1 MPHIKGHSGIN
12 WFYEIHGEGEP
23 IVFLHG
29 WGVDRRI
36 WRQQTKHFSEMYKV
50 IGFDLPGHGESSWK
64 KVTLDEMGSDLLKI
78 IKHMKLKEFTLVGS
92 SLGGLFALKLYE
104 LISRDNTE
112 IKVKKNG
119 GWFLNF
125 FQAKATEASH
135 LKINRLV
142 LVGSMPK
149 FARSE
154 DYPYGLDVAQMKKL
168 GGQLDTS
175 YPSIVNIFFRSL
187 FTDEERASRRFK
199 WLQKFRQT
207 DEVPMKQALSE
218 YLDVLEQSDLREVLK
233 NCGVPMQYINGTE
246 DAICTRATVEYLR
259 SLSPHARF
267 DDFERCGHFPFL
279 SKPHEFNQ
287 ILEDFL
293 NQEK

>member
-12 WFYEIHGEGEP
+12 WFYDVEGEGETL
-23 IVFLHG
+23 VFFHG

-36 WRQQTKHFSEMYKV
+36 WRQQTKHFSQMYKV
-50 IGFDLPGHGESSWK
+50 VSFDLPGHGESTWK
-64 KVTLDEMGSDLLKI
+64 KISLDEMGRDLVKI
-78 IKHMKLKEFTLVGS
+78 IRHLNLNEFSLVGS
-92 SLGGLFALKLYE
+92 SLGGLFALKVFE
-104 LISRDNTE
+104 LFSKPEPVENS
-112 IKVKKNG
+112 KKASI
-119 GWFLNF
+119 FNF
-125 FQAKATEASH
+125 FIKPKPCKVIIKRITM
-135 LKINRLV
+135 
-142 LVGSMPK
+142 VGSMPK
-149 FARSE
+149 FARGQE
-154 DYPYGLDVAQMKKL
+154 YPYGLDVTQMKKL

-218 YLDVLEQSDLREVLK
+218 YLDVLEESDLREVLK
-233 NCGVPMQYINGTE
+233 HCAVPMQYINGTE
-246 DAICTRATVEYLR
+246 DAICTRETVEYLR
-259 SLSPHARF
+259 TLSPNARF

-287 ILEDFL
+287 ILGEFL
-293 NQEK
+293 EESK